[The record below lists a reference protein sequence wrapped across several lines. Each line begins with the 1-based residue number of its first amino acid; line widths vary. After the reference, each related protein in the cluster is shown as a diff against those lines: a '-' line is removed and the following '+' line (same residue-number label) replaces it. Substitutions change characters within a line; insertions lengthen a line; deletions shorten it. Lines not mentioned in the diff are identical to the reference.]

1 MPCPPPG
8 DLPNSGI
15 EPRSPTLLAYCLPS
29 EPPVKPKN
37 TGVGILSLLQG
48 ILQNQ
53 DLIRALLNRR
63 QIFCQLSYQ
72 GSPFVSPVQ
81 FCILNSSHIFSSIFT
96 ICNRLYLLCFFL
108 CYFIFF
114 VYAYLWVCFFCL
126 VFWKAWV
133 ASYCTKIFDTL
144 VL

>member
-1 MPCPPPG
+1 MPWSTSGDFSNPGIESRCPPLQADSTREAQEYWSGYPIPSPG
-8 DLPNSGI
+8 N
-15 EPRSPTLLAYCLPS
+15 PT
-29 EPPVKPKN
+29 KP
-37 TGVGILSLLQG
+37 GL
-48 ILQNQ
+48 
-53 DLIRALLNRR
+53 DP
-63 QIFCQLSYQ
+63 
-72 GSPFVSPVQ
+72 GSPESQADFLPAELPGKPLCISCSVL
-81 FCILNSSHIFSSIFT
+81 ILNSSHIFSSVFT
-96 ICNRLYLLCFFL
+96 ICSRLYLLCFFL